1 VICWGKGKYFYS
13 NDKHFS
19 ALFLLLLLMKLL
31 QILFLLLVLFLL
43 FLYFGRSPEGRA
55 FRSISRPK
63 SLENLRLREY
73 RRRSFGRRLS

>member
-1 VICWGKGKYFYS
+1 
-13 NDKHFS
+13 
-19 ALFLLLLLMKLL
+19 MKLL
-31 QILFLLLVLFLL
+31 QILFLLLVL

>member
-1 VICWGKGKYFYS
+1 MICWGKGKYFYS

-31 QILFLLLVLFLL
+31 QILFLL

-55 FRSISRPK
+55 FRSISRPE

-73 RRRSFGRRLS
+73 RRRSFGRPLS

>member
-1 VICWGKGKYFYS
+1 
-13 NDKHFS
+13 
-19 ALFLLLLLMKLL
+19 MKLL

>member
-1 VICWGKGKYFYS
+1 MICWGKGKYFYS

-31 QILFLLLVLFLL
+31 QILFLLLVLFL
-43 FLYFGRSPEGRA
+43 YFGRSPEGRA
-55 FRSISRPK
+55 FRSISRPE

-73 RRRSFGRRLS
+73 RRRPFGRPLS